1 MLVEIAAG
9 LFIAIVVISVLI
21 GVISGIRDGD
31 PDGTRTTFGGEE

>member
-21 GVISGIRDGD
+21 GVISGIMDGG
-31 PDGTRTTFGGEE
+31 PDGTRRTFGGEE